1 METTK
6 HTAKTMLMSILGTLI
21 AVLAIPALSACQDEV
36 ESPENGLSSELK
48 GLWYAEYACSGT
60 VQLDDNTTGKY
71 NNVVQ
76 AIQLNG
82 DGTGQ
87 VYKFY
92 FDGDLNTPPIAMFG
106 GELDQ
111 DNGTITYNSTTQG
124 LVTLMR
130 KGKGNADNPQTWT
143 LHYGDG
149 QLTGTD
155 AQTNVTFTA
164 APKYYPEFL
173 ANLEKTVRGDAN
185 DDATSSNFLTNW
197 EKMQT
202 ITISGEQ
209 NPVYLPWNM
218 HAEGNMPDGIRY
230 NVSKAKGWEMAFCEL
245 NDKSAQSHRYFALY
259 NKYVGQLRVFVW
271 IDSQKY
277 SGNKVVFRVA
287 LGGAG
292 NAVKYPF
299 YNALEFGV
307 PTSHEYRTSLQPN
320 VTFVK
325 GINQEQSFE
334 CLVSPYKYDNSLST
348 GWMAF
353 DIDMT
358 GFVPAGVSWRDVQN
372 PDTNPLLVIT
382 PQFSET
388 TSINMTGN
396 LKGSAKGTFS
406 DPQYLQQ
413 GGENSLS
420 GISTL
425 LGALAGAC
433 DGNIASNN
441 QYWLLQNNPTASGF
455 AKTKASVLS
464 WAGLGF
470 SAASMVLP
478 IFGTTTP
485 TTFDTIPG
493 KIDLSLNA
501 DLDLTGYLET
511 SKSSDLSPFN
521 VGKASITRG
530 NTDKGNMGKGIW
542 SLAEDP
548 VIYISKEDLISTA
561 SKVNLDVVDNNGTM
575 MCGSFNNDALRLV
588 SFLDPSSIKVNLNT
602 SLFHDIKN
610 INVTATYGVY
620 TNRELGHTD
629 QFRQFLTI
637 NSRPGFT
644 LNKGAKKGDRITL
657 SATSNPKLH
666 WVDNDDVVGLDSSY
680 VFFDKCSLVD
690 QKGSNMHYFGT
701 NVDYA
706 GTQIMADPM
715 VYVPYKKGDNDVY
728 TVYNPVAPDFVV
740 SVSVS
745 FSSKEGDFYYTKRF
759 LPRIEL
765 IGHKDL
771 NGKYQSIKAFSEKC
785 SKHQPTGKLANDASK
800 AVTSV
805 GMQMTL
811 SKTIE
816 MLDIIK

>member
-1 METTK
+1 MKSTK
-6 HTAKTMLMSILGTLI
+6 QFLKFRSLMWTLL
-21 AVLAIPALSACQDEV
+21 AVLLIPALSSCRDNEEDLPV
-36 ESPENGLSSELK
+36 NELSSQLT
-48 GLWYAEYACSGT
+48 GLWYAEYARSGS
-60 VQLDDNTTGKY
+60 VQLDGQTSGSFT
-71 NNVVQ
+71 NVVQ
-76 AIQLNG
+76 AIRFNA

-92 FDGDLNTPPIAMFG
+92 FDGDLNTPPVAMFG

-111 DNGTITYNSTTQG
+111 SNGTFTYTSTAQG

-130 KGKGNADNPQTWT
+130 NGSGNADNPQTWT
-143 LHYGDG
+143 LHYTDG

-155 AQTNVTFTA
+155 AQTAVTFITA
-164 APKYYPEFL
+164 PQAYAARL
-173 ANLEKTVRGDAN
+173 TALETMVRGDGN
-185 DDATSSNFLTNW
+185 DDATDSNFLTNW
-197 EKMQT
+197 ENMTT
-202 ITISGEQ
+202 ITVSGVEK
-209 NPVYLPWNM
+209 PVYLPWHM
-218 HAEGNMPDGIRY
+218 GAECNMPDGIRY

-245 NDKSAQSHRYFALY
+245 NDPSATSHRYFALY

-271 IDSQKY
+271 INTQTDF
-277 SGNKVVFRVA
+277 GNKVVFRVA

-292 NAVKYPF
+292 NTVKYPF

-307 PTSHEYRTSLQPN
+307 PTNHVYRTNLQPN
-320 VTFVK
+320 ITFVK

-334 CLVSPYKYDNSLST
+334 CLISPYKYDNSLSK

-358 GFVPAGVSWRDVQN
+358 GYVPEGVSWRDVQN

-382 PQFSET
+382 PEFSET
-388 TSINMTGN
+388 TTINMTGN
-396 LKGSAKGTFS
+396 LKGSASGTFS

-413 GGENSLS
+413 GGENNLA
-420 GISTL
+420 GIATM

-433 DGNIASNN
+433 DGNITSNN
-441 QYWLLQNNPTASGF
+441 QYWMLQNNPTASGF
-455 AKTKASVLS
+455 AKGKASVLS

-478 IFGTTTP
+478 LIGTTTP

-501 DLDLTGYLET
+501 TLDLTGYLET

-530 NTDKGNMGKGIW
+530 NTDKGHMGKGIW
-542 SLAEDP
+542 SLAEEP
-548 VIYISKEDLISTA
+548 VIYISKEDLLSTA
-561 SKVNLDVVDNNGTM
+561 TKVNLDVVDDNGTM
-575 MCGSFNNDALRLV
+575 QCGSFNNLNVRLV

-602 SLFHDIKN
+602 SLFTDIKN

-620 TNRELGHTD
+620 TDRDLGHTD
-629 QFRQFLTI
+629 LFRQFLTI
-637 NSRPGFT
+637 DSRPGFS
-644 LNKGAKKGDRITL
+644 LNSGAKKGDRITL
-657 SATSNPKLH
+657 STTSNPKLH
-666 WVDNDDVVGLDSSY
+666 YVENSDVVGLDSSY

-690 QKGSNMHYFGT
+690 QKVGNLHFFGT

-715 VYVPYKKGDNDVY
+715 VYVPYKEGDASVF

-745 FSSKEGDFYYTKRF
+745 FSCKEGDFYFTKRF

-765 IGHKDL
+765 IGHRDL
-771 NGKYQSIKAFSEKC
+771 ETQYQALKAFSEKC
-785 SKHQPTGKLANDASK
+785 SHHQTTGTLANDASK
-800 AVTSV
+800 PVTSV